1 MRGESFVKYL
11 WEVFLKAKEQ
21 GISREHIQ
29 FLIAKSY
36 SAYIEVSDAFLNQN
50 ELEEGLQIEVN
61 PYYRF
66 YDIFKELNQPEMR
79 EFPSLRKSLAN
90 LIFHLLAENDSLSG
104 MTKEEYYKKLL
115 YRDIRCGAF
124 GKDVAESVGLFGR
137 KDREIILSG
146 LLRQYQTGSSLDI
159 FKDMI
164 EALIPENIVYH
175 SNENF
180 YEILVYVGV
189 KKEKNVAAKMEFLV
203 KMFVDLPYH
212 VDIYYEYHFGIIGV
226 EPTMKID
233 EIALC

>member
-1 MRGESFVKYL
+1 MNYL
-11 WEVFLKAKEQ
+11 WEVFVKAEEQ
-21 GISREHIQ
+21 GIPQKHIRYV
-29 FLIAKSY
+29 IAQNY
-36 SAYIEVSDAFLNQN
+36 SAYLEVADAFLNQK
-50 ELEEGLQIEVN
+50 ELERKPQIEIN

-66 YDIFKELNQPEMR
+66 YDIFKELNQPEMK
-79 EFPSLRKSLAN
+79 EFPNLKKSLTN
-90 LIFHLLAENDSLSG
+90 LIFHLLAENDSLAG

-115 YRDIRCGAF
+115 YKDIRCGVF
-124 GKDVAESVGLFGR
+124 GKDAADSSGLFVR
-137 KDREIILSG
+137 NEREIILSG

-164 EALIPENIVYH
+164 EELIPENIVYH

-189 KKEKNVAAKMEFLV
+189 KRGEQIAAKVEFLV

>member
-1 MRGESFVKYL
+1 M
-11 WEVFLKAKEQ
+11 
-21 GISREHIQ
+21 
-29 FLIAKSY
+29 
-36 SAYIEVSDAFLNQN
+36 
-50 ELEEGLQIEVN
+50 
-61 PYYRF
+61 
-66 YDIFKELNQPEMR
+66 
-79 EFPSLRKSLAN
+79 
-90 LIFHLLAENDSLSG
+90 
-104 MTKEEYYKKLL
+104 
-115 YRDIRCGAF
+115 
-124 GKDVAESVGLFGR
+124 AESVSLFGR

-189 KKEKNVAAKMEFLV
+189 KKEKNVAAKMKFLV